1 MTDQFDPFR
10 PQPIISGAD
19 NLSGLDVWRHPTVPF
34 LTTDLSD
41 LDLTFEQLIEKYG
54 TVETGA
60 GAYFQDREDG
70 QLSLLP
76 SSPCGCSRS
85 HVVSQPS
92 LRL

>member
-1 MTDQFDPFR
+1 MTAQLDLFR

-54 TVETGA
+54 TARSSQGS
-60 GAYFQDREDG
+60 G
-70 QLSLLP
+70 Q
-76 SSPCGCSRS
+76 
-85 HVVSQPS
+85 
-92 LRL
+92 